1 MAPEAL
7 IPRPDTLQVGW
18 GWFQIL
24 LTVTFVL
31 HILFMNALLG
41 GAFVSLL
48 GGMRR
53 SGAGQVAGHDA
64 SHRVP
69 TLVALTVNAG
79 VAPLLFLQV
88 LYGHL
93 FYTSSVVMAGWWL
106 AIIPLLIIGYYA
118 AYGVAWGSN
127 RALRPVLATGVVL
140 ILAFI
145 GFMFVNNNTMALVPA
160 HWTGWFETSDGSL
173 LNLSE
178 PTIWPRWLHMMIGA
192 VAVGGLFVA
201 LIQDNKARRGDAEA
215 AKARDWA
222 LPFFTHGS
230 LAQMAVGLWWLMAL
244 PDPVMK
250 QFMGG
255 SPFASILLVAG
266 IGLGV
271 WAVVLGFQKKVRLA
285 AGAVVATVL
294 VMALMREVVRFGY
307 LDGVFH
313 PRDLAV
319 EPQLSP
325 LILFLAVFVIGIG
338 CVAYMLRLAAR
349 AGKEA

>member
-1 MAPEAL
+1 MAPESL
-7 IPRPDTLQVGW
+7 VPRPDTLQVGW
-18 GWFQIL
+18 GWFQVL

-31 HILFMNALLG
+31 HILLMNALFG
-41 GAFVSLL
+41 GALVSLL
-48 GGMRR
+48 GGLRR
-53 SGAGQVAGHDA
+53 GGGGPVAARDTAG
-64 SHRVP
+64 RVP

-93 FYTSSVVMAGWWL
+93 FYTSSVVMAGWWF
-106 AIIPLLIIGYYA
+106 AIIPLLIIAYYA
-118 AYGVAWGSN
+118 AYAVAFRFES
-127 RALRPVLATGVVL
+127 ALRPVLAGGVIL

-145 GFMFVNNNTMALVPA
+145 GFMFVSNNTMALVPA
-160 HWTGWFETSDGSL
+160 AWTRWFDRPDGAL
-173 LNLSE
+173 LNFGE
-178 PTIWPRWLHMMIGA
+178 PTLWARWLHMMIGA

-201 LIQDNKARRGDAEA
+201 LVHDNKARGGDTEA
-215 AKARDWA
+215 AAARDWA

-230 LAQMAVGLWWLMAL
+230 IAQMAVGLWWLMAL
-244 PDPVMK
+244 PDDIMR

-255 SPFASILLVAG
+255 SPFASALLVAG

-271 WAVVLGFQKKVRLA
+271 WAVVLGFQKKVRW
-285 AGAVVATVL
+285 AVGVLVATVL

-313 PRDLAV
+313 PGELTV
-319 EPQLSP
+319 EPQFSP
-325 LILFLAVFVIGIG
+325 LILFLAVFVVGIG
-338 CVAYMLRLAAR
+338 CVTYMLRLAAR